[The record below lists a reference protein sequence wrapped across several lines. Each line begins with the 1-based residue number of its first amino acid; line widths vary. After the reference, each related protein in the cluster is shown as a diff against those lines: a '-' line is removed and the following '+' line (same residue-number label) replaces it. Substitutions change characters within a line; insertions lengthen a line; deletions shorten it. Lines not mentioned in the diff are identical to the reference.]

1 MSAKENW
8 VYEPKPINIKRGIC
22 YGLTDLMGGG
32 WNNIVSGVIFAFVM
46 SQGISPAFAGAI
58 TGIGRIFDALF
69 SLFFGSITD
78 GFYRTKLGKRFGRR
92 HFFIL
97 LGGILFAVLFPLFW
111 VQSDDWRYYLIIYIA
126 IEIVIA
132 MILIPWETLPT
143 EMTNDYKLRTVLS
156 GSRMFISATGTAIVF
171 VVLAILKHMQSPNAY
186 LITGIIW
193 TVIFVVAIFV
203 SYRNTWERPLTPE
216 FIKELDSRPRL
227 TIGQMIRQMVS
238 DYCSTFKNK
247 AFRQHLAIYLLS
259 FTGKDFYSTM
269 LPTFIICCIQGA
281 QQDWPWM
288 LQALSAFGILST
300 LAAAKLMI
308 SHGPR
313 FLYALSYTTILV
325 TIVGYVLVWALQVS
339 NPLVV
344 LVIISIFYQ
353 LARGILEFTPWNVFP
368 FIPDI
373 DHIIT
378 RGDRAGIYAAVMTF
392 FRKSTGAVA
401 SWIAGLLLAGI
412 GFDSKTMLNALTT
425 PSDIQMGIALIFLVG
440 PVILIATALFL
451 SRSFKLNRET
461 HEILKNEIERLEEG
475 GSKKRVSPKAKYVC
489 EELTGYPYTKLWPNK
504 AGG

>member
-1 MSAKENW
+1 MNSKPNW
-8 VYEPKPINIKRGIC
+8 VYESKPINIKRGIC

-32 WNNIVSGVIFAFVM
+32 WNNIVSGVIFAFVL

-78 GFYRTKLGKRFGRR
+78 GFYRTRLGKRFGRR

-171 VVLAILKHMQSPNAY
+171 AVLAILKHMQNPNAY

-193 TVIFVVAIFV
+193 TIIFVVAIFV

-216 FIKELDSRPRL
+216 FIKELESRPQL
-227 TIGQMIRQMVS
+227 TMSEMVRKMVS

-247 AFRQHLAIYLLS
+247 AFRQHLCIYLLS

-269 LPTFIICCIQGA
+269 LPTFIICCIQGYSRIGRGPYRPYRLLVSFP
-281 QQDWPWM
+281 PWRP
-288 LQALSAFGILST
+288 LS
-300 LAAAKLMI
+300 
-308 SHGPR
+308 
-313 FLYALSYTTILV
+313 
-325 TIVGYVLVWALQVS
+325 
-339 NPLVV
+339 
-344 LVIISIFYQ
+344 
-353 LARGILEFTPWNVFP
+353 
-368 FIPDI
+368 
-373 DHIIT
+373 
-378 RGDRAGIYAAVMTF
+378 
-392 FRKSTGAVA
+392 
-401 SWIAGLLLAGI
+401 
-412 GFDSKTMLNALTT
+412 
-425 PSDIQMGIALIFLVG
+425 
-440 PVILIATALFL
+440 
-451 SRSFKLNRET
+451 
-461 HEILKNEIERLEEG
+461 
-475 GSKKRVSPKAKYVC
+475 
-489 EELTGYPYTKLWPNK
+489 
-504 AGG
+504 